1 MKPERQDQTVHR
13 AGPAKQDNKKH
24 KTGRHRS
31 KGTLEILK
39 KGTGTFYEYKRKFTR
54 FSVIEIN
61 HFL

>member
-1 MKPERQDQTVHR
+1 MKPEKQDQAVHR

-39 KGTGTFYEYKRKFTR
+39 KGTVKLTTIEKRVL
-54 FSVIEIN
+54 FSVIENDIIV
-61 HFL
+61 